1 MSRPLLENLPE
12 IATRVGEATRLLLFL
27 DYDGT
32 LTPIV
37 ARPDGAQLTPETR
50 ETLDSLAR
58 SEDIFPA
65 IISGR
70 ALGDVRAR
78 VQIPHLIYAGN
89 HGLEICGRGLRFVEP
104 TASAQRE
111 ELQRLCGTLVTRL
124 AHIPGAEVENKG
136 LTASVHFRRAAPGAE
151 GKVFAIAEAEIS
163 RWHNNFLL
171 RTGKKTCEIRPRV
184 DWHKGSAVHWIIAR
198 LGQESALST
207 YIGDDV
213 TDEDAFAALPEGI
226 TVKVGDFAKTAAAFH
241 LASPAEVGKF
251 LHWLQTFL
259 KESSRWGGKRR

>member
-1 MSRPLLENLPE
+1 MSRPLLENLSE

-32 LTPIV
+32 LAPIV
-37 ARPDGAQLTPETR
+37 ARPDATQLTPETR

-58 SEDIFPA
+58 RENIFPA

-70 ALGDVRAR
+70 ALGDVRER
-78 VQIPHLIYAGN
+78 VQIPGLIYAGN
-89 HGLEICGRGLRFVEP
+89 HGLEICGQGLHFVEP
-104 TASAQRE
+104 TTAARRE
-111 ELQRLCGTLVTRL
+111 ELQRLCGILVTRL
-124 AHIPGAEVENKG
+124 AHISGAEVENKG
-136 LTASVHFRRAAPGAE
+136 LTASVHFRRAEPAAE
-151 GKVFAIAEAEIS
+151 GKIFAIAEAEIS
-163 RWHNNFLL
+163 RWNNNFLL
-171 RTGKKTCEIRPRV
+171 RTGKKTYEIRPRV

-226 TVKVGDFAKTAAAFH
+226 TVKVGDFVKTAAAFH
-241 LASPAEVGKF
+241 LASPADVGKF
-251 LHWLQTFL
+251 LNWLQTFL
-259 KESSRWGGKRR
+259 RESPRWSGKQR